1 MSKFKDL
8 LIFILGLV
16 LVIAG
21 LLSFISIPVVA
32 QQNSEFNFNILIGG
46 GFVLIFLGGV
56 LMYFFIKT
64 EDKKK
69 KKPKQ
74 KPPND
79 IEVV

>member
-1 MSKFKDL
+1 MSKIKDL
-8 LIFILGLV
+8 IIFI
-16 LVIAG
+16 IG
-21 LLSFISIPVVA
+21 LLLIISGLITFISIPVVA
-32 QQNSEFNFNILIGG
+32 QQNSEFNFNILIAG
-46 GFVLIFLGGV
+46 GFVLIIMGGI
-56 LMYFFIKT
+56 LMYFFIRT